1 VSRLLRLSLGAAL
14 VTAGCAPTEPQP
26 SASAP
31 IGTSRAALT
40 VTTRT
45 STVLEGSA
53 LYEAGLVAFRS
64 ELLSPTHAVAAV
76 DLAGK
81 KITMSADGNSGKG
94 GVVRFQVDGG
104 GWRGPEDVE
113 MLERLAADL
122 ETIIPWP
129 AAFGDPDSANAAE
142 GLLRAYVSFLASAR
156 HAVSAD
162 PYEFAMGDI
171 DIEVSDDFSRSSGST
186 ASARSGPSL
195 GGGEVSPNF
204 APGFCGGAPVGG
216 PGACNCVDDEDP
228 GNRVAVAVQFI
239 SACCSA
245 PFGRARGAFSDGVL
259 ANCNGATSSAVCGFG
274 SIPGCRGRCG
284 FQCFAPGAYTQDC
297 FDHDVCSG
305 TTFPAG
311 GIWWSSPDCGD
322 EFWEA
327 ASDTALV
334 YSVWFA
340 VAMHRVAFFPAAL
353 LGCF

>member
-1 VSRLLRLSLGAAL
+1 
-14 VTAGCAPTEPQP
+14 
-26 SASAP
+26 
-31 IGTSRAALT
+31 
-40 VTTRT
+40 
-45 STVLEGSA
+45 

-81 KITMSADGNSGKG
+81 KITMSADGNAGKG

-162 PYEFAMGDI
+162 PYEFDMGDI

-195 GGGEVSPNF
+195 GGVEVSPNF
-204 APGFCGGAPVGG
+204 APGFCGGAPPGG
-216 PGACNCVDDEDP
+216 PGPCNCVDDEDP
-228 GNRVAVAVQFI
+228 GNSASIGVQFVT
-239 SACCSA
+239 ACCFA
-245 PFGRARGAFSDGVL
+245 RFGTSRTVFFDGVSGTT
-259 ANCNGATSSAVCGFG
+259 ACNGNPIPTAICGFG
-274 SIPGCRGRCG
+274 SSPGCRGRCG
-284 FQCFAPGAYTQDC
+284 FQCLSPGAYTQDC
-297 FDHDVCSG
+297 FDHDVCTPLG
-305 TTFPAG
+305 G
-311 GIWWSSPDCGD
+311 GIWWSSPNCGD

-327 ASDTALV
+327 ASDTAVV
-334 YSVWFA
+334 YSATFYLT
-340 VAMHRVAFFPAAL
+340 MFRLAFLPSAL
-353 LGCF
+353 VGCF